1 MLLPRRS
8 ERTPA
13 LELAIA
19 PGRLALARG
28 DAELRRLA
36 PTSPDAAELGGLAA
50 RLATSESANP
60 VRVVLE
66 GGLARLLLLP
76 WLDALSSESRWKNY
90 AASRF
95 EQTFGES
102 LEAWDLQFA
111 SDWPGR
117 DRLAAAWPAP
127 LRTALA
133 ACPNVRSVRLA
144 VLEHLGALLA
154 REPAFSGCLAE
165 IGSAGATLLL
175 LVRGRVLR
183 ARWRRAGDTAALGA
197 ALRSEWAATVDRAG
211 AQAVKDL
218 VPTLALVPT
227 DGAISPEAG
236 AASAVLAE
244 AIGATRTLRLA
255 ARPGAP
261 A

>member
-1 MLLPRRS
+1 MLLPRRP
-8 ERTPA
+8 ERAPA
-13 LELAIA
+13 LEMAIA

-28 DAELRRLA
+28 GSELRRLA
-36 PTSPDAAELGGLAA
+36 PASPDPAELGSLAA
-50 RLATSESANP
+50 RLAASESTRP
-60 VRVVLE
+60 IRIVLE
-66 GGLARLLLLP
+66 GGLARLFLLP
-76 WLDALSSESRWKNY
+76 WLDALSSESRWRNY

-133 ACPNVRSVRLA
+133 ACSNVRSVRLA

-154 REPAFSGCLAE
+154 REPAFSGCLGE
-165 IGSAGATLLL
+165 VGSGGATLLL

-197 ALRSEWAATVDRAG
+197 ALRSEWAAAVDRAG
-211 AQAVKDL
+211 AQGGRGLGPA
-218 VPTLALVPT
+218 LALVPT
-227 DGAISPEAG
+227 EGAFGPEAE
-236 AASAVLAE
+236 AASEVLAE
-244 AIGATRTLRLA
+244 AIGATRTLRLTA
-255 ARPGAP
+255 MPGAP